1 MIAVVIFVAS
11 NGSPCNKKCTRF
23 GCIRKPFFSS
33 NLYLAM
39 ILDVQYTHFTASV
52 QYTLDDKKWY
62 WLIMHHQQELKFQG
76 VQFQFCKNPGL
87 SWDILRMGL
96 DPEKYHSFGKVLDS
110 LGDEIYFH
118 SKRGTLHHS
127 YTLKTSHK
135 DVPGTTHCT
144 RSSAKVPQFWYRS
157 QGSPTNPRSHDLCLE
172 CGKSWVYGTATPPGN
187 LERTPRFSM

>member
-1 MIAVVIFVAS
+1 MS
-11 NGSPCNKKCTRF
+11 N
-23 GCIRKPFFSS
+23 
-33 NLYLAM
+33 
-39 ILDVQYTHFTASV
+39 FTASI

-118 SKRGTLHHS
+118 SKRGTLHHG

-135 DVPGTTHCT
+135 DVPGTHSDSPDHLPRCRNFGAGLGDRQQIQDLTT
-144 RSSAKVPQFWYRS
+144 FASKVESHGFTELLPLLGTWNAHPDSPCREYLPTWKVKNGNI
-157 QGSPTNPRSHDLCLE
+157 QGE
-172 CGKSWVYGTATPPGN
+172 
-187 LERTPRFSM
+187 M